1 MRWREAEEGEVEG
14 GVWMM
19 EEWEG
24 GGRAGSLYSQIS
36 TWIVSIE
43 FPDKDRT
50 RKHVLKYVE
59 SRPSKCLSHHN
70 QRLCKIVLAGVN
82 LLFQTYGV
90 QL

>member
-1 MRWREAEEGEVEG
+1 MRWRKAEEGEVEG

-24 GGRAGSLYSQIS
+24 GGGRAGRMYSQIS

-50 RKHVLKYVE
+50 RKHVLKHVE
-59 SRPSKCLSHHN
+59 SRPPKYLNQHN
-70 QRLCKIVLAGVN
+70 QQLCKLILDGVN

-90 QL
+90 